1 MLNISKMKSNHTQME
16 IVGDLFSGLENEEA
30 LQPETNPYDK
40 IIETRKNASFA
51 AEQLEGQDEVQVVE
65 KEKSKEE
72 DIVEEKPKI
81 EYHAYPIEE
90 VKAAAKTYFHGDALA
105 GDVWA
110 NKYALKDSDGNTYEL
125 TPDDMH
131 HRIAREIA
139 RIERRYPN
147 PMTEE
152 EIYEVLKDFR
162 YIVPQGSPM
171 TGIGNDFQISSLSN
185 CFVIGNNGDSDS
197 YGGIMKTDQ
206 EQVQLM
212 KRRGG
217 VGHDLSHLRPTG
229 SPVKNC
235 ALTSTGVVPFMERF
249 SNSTKEVAQDG
260 RRGALMMTISIK
272 HPDSEAFIDAKM
284 TQGRITNANISVR
297 LTDEFM
303 QCVKEGKPFIQQ
315 YPIDSPNPKYTK
327 EVDARALWNK
337 IIHNAW
343 QSAEPGV
350 MFWDTIIRESIPDC
364 YADLGFKTLSTNP
377 CGEIPL
383 CAYDSC
389 RLLAINLYSYVDHP
403 FTPEARF
410 NHQLFSKHVAI
421 AQRMMDDIVDLEIE
435 KVDGILAKINA
446 DPEDDEVKR
455 TEANLWKNI
464 KEKCLQGRRTG
475 IGITAE
481 GDMLAALGKRY
492 ASEEA
497 IAFSTEIQKL
507 LAYNAYRSSVNLAEE
522 RGKFPMYDA
531 KREESNPFIK
541 RLRALDED
549 LYQKM
554 TRVGRRNIAMLT
566 IAPTGTVSICTQTTS
581 GIEPVFMVAYKRRRK
596 VNPNDKDVHVTF
608 TDATGNS
615 FEEYNVFH
623 HKFIT
628 WLEVNGYN
636 VEEVLK
642 YDDENLNAVIAKSPY
657 YKATANDIDWVN
669 KVKMQGSMQKWVDHS
684 ISVTVNIPK
693 ETTEE
698 LVSQIYM
705 TAWESGCKGMTIY
718 RDGSRD
724 GVLVSKDEKKD
735 GPSTG
740 SGTEGSGTAKESKSQ
755 DGARPDDIHENSAP
769 PRPKELECDIVRFQN
784 NYEKWIAFVG
794 KLHGKPYEIF
804 LGKAEDFFLPPYVE
818 KGVII
823 KEKIKG
829 ETTRYDFRYTDKDG
843 YEVMMQG
850 LSRSFDKEYWNYAKL
865 ISGILRHGM
874 PIQYVIELVQNL
886 NVEEESI
893 NTWKNGIA
901 RALKKYVPDG
911 VIDEKEKCP
920 NCGEKLIFE
929 DGCKHCKSCGYSK
942 CG

>member
-1 MLNISKMKSNHTQME
+1 MKATHTRVDNE
-16 IVGDLFSGLENEEA
+16 LDLFSMMQNTENKSDSGGNRAKMVNYRSNTTFDEEK
-30 LQPETNPYDK
+30 LGQQDDV
-40 IIETRKNASFA
+40 
-51 AEQLEGQDEVQVVE
+51 QLVE
-65 KEKSKEE
+65 KEIADGAADVNAPREE
-72 DIVEEKPKI
+72 VKTEMNHTI
-81 EYHAYPIEE
+81 YPTDQ
-90 VKAAAKTYFHGDALA
+90 VKAAAKEYFHGDALA

-110 NKYALKDSDGNTYEL
+110 NKYALKDSDGNIYEL
-125 TPDDMH
+125 TPDEMH
-131 HRIAREIA
+131 RRIAREIA
-139 RIERRYPN
+139 RIEKKYPN
-147 PMTEE
+147 PLREE

-171 TGIGNDFQISSLSN
+171 AGIGNNYQISSLSN
-185 CFVIGNNGDSDS
+185 CFVIGNKGNADS
-197 YGGIMKTDQ
+197 YGGIMKIDQ

-217 VGHDLSHLRPTG
+217 VGHDLSHIRPTG

-235 ALTSTGVVPFMERF
+235 ALTSTGVVPFMERY

-260 RRGALMMTISIK
+260 RRGALMMSISIK

-284 TQGRITNANISVR
+284 TQGKITNANVSVR
-297 LTDEFM
+297 ITDEFM
-303 QCVKEGKPFIQQ
+303 QCVREDRPFVQQ
-315 YPIDSPNPKYTK
+315 YPIDSDTPLYKK
-327 EVDARALWNK
+327 EINARQLWNK

-350 MFWDTIIRESIPDC
+350 LFWDTITRESIPDC

-389 RLLAINLYSYVDHP
+389 RLLAINLYSYVEKP
-403 FTPEARF
+403 FTAEARF
-410 NHQLFSKHVAI
+410 NSTLFTKHVAI

-435 KVDGILAKINA
+435 KVDAILNKIDS
-446 DPEDDEVKR
+446 DPEDAEVKR
-455 TEANLWKNI
+455 IEINLWKNI

-492 ASEEA
+492 ASDEA
-497 IAFSTEIQKL
+497 IAFSTEVQKL

-522 RGKFPMYDA
+522 RGAFKIYDA
-531 KREESNPFIK
+531 HREEKNPFIS
-541 RLRALDED
+541 RLRALDEE

-554 TRVGRRNIAMLT
+554 RRVGRRNIAMLT
-566 IAPTGTVSICTQTTS
+566 IAPTGSVSLCTQTTS

-596 VNPNDKDVHVTF
+596 VNPSDKDAKVTF
-608 TDATGNS
+608 TDATGNA

-623 HKFIT
+623 HKFLT
-628 WLEVNGYN
+628 WLEANGYN
-636 VEEVLK
+636 VEEVMNC
-642 YDDENLNAVIAKSPY
+642 DDEKLNEIIAKSPY
-657 YKATANDIDWVN
+657 YKATSNDIDWVS

-684 ISVTVNIPK
+684 ISVTVNVPK

-698 LVSQIYM
+698 LVSQIYQ

-724 GVLVSKDEKKD
+724 GVLVSKDEKKENKAQAD
-735 GPSTG
+735 GQRPRDI
-740 SGTEGSGTAKESKSQ
+740 TETTAPQ
-755 DGARPDDIHENSAP
+755 
-769 PRPKELECDIVRFQN
+769 RPKELICDVVRFQN
-784 NYEKWIAFVG
+784 NNEKWIAFVG
-794 KLHGKPYEIF
+794 ILHDRPYEIF
-804 LGKAEDFFLPPYVE
+804 LGKAEDFYLPPYVD

-829 ETTRYDFRYTDKDG
+829 KASRYDFQYNDKDG
-843 YEVMMQG
+843 YEVIMKG
-850 LSRSFDKEYWNYAKL
+850 LSRSFNKEYWNYAKL

-874 PIQYVIELVQNL
+874 PIHYVIELVQNL
-886 NVEEESI
+886 NVEEDNI

-901 RALKKYVPDG
+901 RALKRYVADG
-911 VIDEKEKCP
+911 TKVVGKVCP
-920 NCGEKLIFE
+920 NCGQNSIIYQ
-929 DGCKHCKSCGYSK
+929 DGCMLCTNCGHSK

>member
-1 MLNISKMKSNHTQME
+1 ME
-16 IVGDLFSGLENEEA
+16 IEGDLFSGLENDEA
-30 LQPETNPYDK
+30 FQPESNPYDK

-51 AEQLEGQDEVQVVE
+51 AEQLESQDEVQVIE
-65 KEKSKEE
+65 KENVKEE
-72 DIVEEKPKI
+72 VIVEEKPKI
-81 EYHAYPIEE
+81 EYHAHPIEE
-90 VKAAAKTYFHGDALA
+90 VKAAAKAYFHGDALA

-147 PMTEE
+147 PMKEE

-327 EVDARALWNK
+327 EVDARTLWNK

-435 KVDGILAKINA
+435 KVDGIIAKISA

-455 TEANLWKNI
+455 TELNLWKNI

-497 IAFSTEIQKL
+497 ISFSTEIQKL

-531 KREESNPFIK
+531 KREENNPFIK

-566 IAPTGTVSICTQTTS
+566 IAPTGTVSICTQTTP

-596 VNPNDKDVHVTF
+596 VNPNDKDVNVTF
-608 TDATGNS
+608 TDSSGNS

-636 VEEVLK
+636 VDEVLK
-642 YDDENLNAVIAKSPY
+642 YDDEKLNAVIAQSPY

-740 SGTEGSGTAKESKSQ
+740 SGTSGASKEAKSQ

-769 PRPKELECDIVRFQN
+769 PRPKELECDVVRFQN

-818 KGVII
+818 KGVIS

-829 ETTRYDFRYTDKDG
+829 ENTRYDFRYTDKDG

-865 ISGILRHGM
+865 ISGVLRHGM

-911 VIDEKEKCP
+911 VVDEKEKCP
-920 NCGEKLIFE
+920 NCGEKLVFE

>member
-1 MLNISKMKSNHTQME
+1 MI
-16 IVGDLFSGLENEEA
+16 LES
-30 LQPETNPYDK
+30 
-40 IIETRKNASFA
+40 RKNTSFD
-51 AEQLEGQDEVQVVE
+51 AEKLEKQEDVQLVE
-65 KEKSKEE
+65 KEEIK
-72 DIVEEKPKI
+72 EEKPLESIVAEAKKT
-81 EYHAYPIEE
+81 YQKYPIEE
-90 VKAAAKTYFHGDALA
+90 VKAAAKKYFHGDSLA

-110 NKYALKDSDGNTYEL
+110 NKYALKDSDGNIYEL
-125 TPDDMH
+125 TPDEMH
-131 HRIAREIA
+131 HRIASEIA
-139 RIERRYPN
+139 RIEKKYPN
-147 PMTEE
+147 PMSED
-152 EIYEVLKDFR
+152 EIYQVLKDFR

-171 TGIGNDFQISSLSN
+171 AGIGNNFQISSLSN
-185 CFVIGNNGDSDS
+185 CFVIGNKGCSDS

-217 VGHDLSHLRPTG
+217 VGHDLSHIRPTG

-260 RRGALMMTISIK
+260 RRGALMMSISIK

-284 TQGRITNANISVR
+284 AEGKITNANVSVR
-297 LTDEFM
+297 ITDEFM
-303 QCVKEGKPFIQQ
+303 QCVRENKPFVQQ

-327 EVDARALWNK
+327 EINARDLWNK

-343 QSAEPGV
+343 KSAEPGV
-350 MFWDTIIRESIPDC
+350 LFWDTITRESIPDC

-389 RLLAINLYSYVDHP
+389 RLLAINLYSYVDNP

-410 NHQLFSKHVAI
+410 NYQLFSKHVGM

-435 KVDGILAKINA
+435 KVDAILEKINS
-446 DPEDDEVKR
+446 DPEDAEVKR
-455 TEANLWKNI
+455 IEVNLWKNI

-492 ASEEA
+492 ASDEA
-497 IAFSTEIQKL
+497 IDFSTEIQKM

-522 RGKFPMYDA
+522 RGAFQVFDA
-531 KREESNPFIK
+531 KREENNPFIK
-541 RLRALDED
+541 RLRAIDED

-554 TRVGRRNIAMLT
+554 RRVGRRNIAMLT
-566 IAPTGTVSICTQTTS
+566 IAPTGSVSLCTQTTS
-581 GIEPVFMVAYKRRRK
+581 GIEPVFMVVYKRRRK
-596 VNPNDKDVHVTF
+596 VNPNDKDVNITF
-608 TDATGNS
+608 TDSVGNA

-623 HKFIT
+623 HKFLT
-628 WLEVNGYN
+628 WLQVNGYN
-636 VEEVLK
+636 VEEVMN
-642 YDDENLNAVIAKSPY
+642 YDDEKLNEIIAKSPY
-657 YKATANDIDWVN
+657 YKATSNDIDWVS

-684 ISVTVNIPK
+684 ISVTVNVPK

-698 LVSQIYM
+698 LVSQIYL

-724 GVLVSKDEKKD
+724 GVLVSKDTKKENAND
-735 GPSTG
+735 
-740 SGTEGSGTAKESKSQ
+740 EHL
-755 DGARPDDIHENSAP
+755 PDDIHETTAP
-769 PRPKELECDIVRFQN
+769 PRPKELECDVVRFQN
-784 NYEKWIAFVG
+784 NHEKWIAFVG
-794 KLHGKPYEIF
+794 KLHEKPYEIF

-818 KGVII
+818 NGII
-823 KEKIKG
+823 VKEKKG
-829 ETTRYDFRYTDKDG
+829 NEMSRYDFRYIDKGG
-843 YEVMMQG
+843 YEVIMQG
-850 LSRSFDKEYWNYAKL
+850 LSRAGNKEYWNYAKL

-874 PIQYVIELVQNL
+874 PIQYVVDLVQNL
-886 NVEEESI
+886 NVEEDNI
-893 NTWKNGIA
+893 NTWKNGIV
-901 RALKKYVPDG
+901 RALKKYIPDG
-911 VIDEKEKCP
+911 TIDEKEKCP
-920 NCGEKLIFE
+920 TCGSKLIFE
-929 DGCKHCKSCGYSK
+929 DGCKHCRNCGYSK

>member
-1 MLNISKMKSNHTQME
+1 MKANPNQPNAELDLFDMFSDAANEAERHDSHAKIVDARNNISF
-16 IVGDLFSGLENEEA
+16 DEERI
-30 LQPETNPYDK
+30 N
-40 IIETRKNASFA
+40 R
-51 AEQLEGQDEVQVVE
+51 QDDVQFVE
-65 KEKSKEE
+65 KEIATPEMSAPTENPKE
-72 DIVEEKPKI
+72 PKT
-81 EYHAYPIEE
+81 EYHAYPTDT
-90 VKAAAKTYFHGDALA
+90 VKAAAKKYFHGDQLA

-110 NKYALKDSDGNTYEL
+110 NKYALKDSEGNIYEL

-131 HRIAREIA
+131 HRIAREIV
-139 RIERRYPN
+139 RIERKYPN
-147 PMTEE
+147 PLSEE

-171 TGIGNDFQISSLSN
+171 AGIGNNFQISSLSN
-185 CFVIGNNGDSDS
+185 CFVIGNKGCADS
-197 YGGIMKTDQ
+197 YGGIMKIDQ

-217 VGHDLSHLRPTG
+217 VGHDLSHIRPAG

-235 ALTSTGVVPFMERF
+235 ALTSTGVVPFMERY

-260 RRGALMMTISIK
+260 RRGALMMSISIK

-284 TQGRITNANISVR
+284 TQGRITNANVSVR
-297 LTDEFM
+297 ITDEFM
-303 QCVKEGKPFIQQ
+303 QCVKEGKPFVQQ
-315 YPIDSPNPKYTK
+315 YPIDSPNPQYTK
-327 EVDARALWNK
+327 VIDARQLWNK

-343 QSAEPGV
+343 KSAEPGV
-350 MFWDTIIRESIPDC
+350 LFWDTIVRESIPDC

-389 RLLAINLYSYVDHP
+389 RLLAINLYSYVDKP

-410 NHQLFSKHVAI
+410 NFQLFSKHVAI

-435 KVDGILAKINA
+435 KVDAIMEKIDS
-446 DPEDDEVKR
+446 DPEDPEVKR
-455 TEANLWKNI
+455 IEVNLWKNI

-492 ASEEA
+492 ASDEA
-497 IAFSTEIQKL
+497 ITFSTEVQKL
-507 LAYNAYRSSVNLAEE
+507 LAYNAYRSSVELAEE
-522 RGKFPMYDA
+522 RGAFQVYDA
-531 KREESNPFIK
+531 QREANNPFIN
-541 RLRALDED
+541 RLRALDEE

-554 TRVGRRNIAMLT
+554 CRVGRRNIAMLT
-566 IAPTGTVSICTQTTS
+566 IAPTGSVSLCTQTTS

-596 VNPNDKDVHVTF
+596 VNPSDKDAKVTF

-623 HKFIT
+623 HKFLT
-628 WLEVNGYN
+628 WLEANGYN
-636 VEEVLK
+636 LEEVMG
-642 YDDENLNAVIAKSPY
+642 YDDEKLNEVIAKSPY
-657 YKATANDIDWVN
+657 YKATSNDIDWVN

-693 ETTEE
+693 ETSEE
-698 LVSQIYM
+698 LVSQIYQ

-724 GVLVSKDEKKD
+724 GVLISKDEKKEKKNVQAAD
-735 GPSTG
+735 GMRPQNI
-740 SGTEGSGTAKESKSQ
+740 TETTAPQ
-755 DGARPDDIHENSAP
+755 
-769 PRPKELECDIVRFQN
+769 RPKELDCDVVRFQN
-784 NYEKWIAFVG
+784 NNEKWIAFVG
-794 KLHGKPYEIF
+794 ILHDKPYEIF
-804 LGKAEDFFLPPYVE
+804 LGKADGFLLPSYVE
-818 KGVII
+818 KGVIVR
-823 KEKIKG
+823 EKTKG
-829 ETTRYDFRYTDKDG
+829 APSRYDFRYTDKDG
-843 YEVMMQG
+843 YEVIMQG
-850 LSRSFDKEYWNYAKL
+850 LSRSFNKEYWNYAKL

-886 NVEEESI
+886 NVEEDHI

-901 RALKKYVPDG
+901 RALKRYVADG
-911 VIDEKEKCP
+911 TKVAGKLCP
-920 NCGEKLIFE
+920 ICGQDAIIYQ
-929 DGCKHCKSCGYSK
+929 DGCMICTSCGHSK

>member
-1 MLNISKMKSNHTQME
+1 MKNKRQPVVEEQT
-16 IVGDLFSGLENEEA
+16 LFSELEFENQGVEA
-30 LQPETNPYDK
+30 KNGHDK
-40 IIETRKNASFA
+40 ILEARQNVSF
-51 AEQLEGQDEVQVVE
+51 ESKDLSRQEDVQVVKKLQIYPLDQV
-65 KEKSKEE
+65 KE
-72 DIVEEKPKI
+72 
-81 EYHAYPIEE
+81 
-90 VKAAAKTYFHGDALA
+90 AAKEYFHGDTLA
-105 GDVWA
+105 ADVWA
-110 NKYALKDSDGNTYEL
+110 NKYALKDSDGNIYEL

-139 RIERRYPN
+139 RIEKRYPN

-152 EIYEVLKDFR
+152 EIFEVMKDFK

-185 CFVIGNNGDSDS
+185 CFVIGNKGQSDS

-217 VGHDLSHLRPTG
+217 VGHDLSHIRPTG

-284 TQGRITNANISVR
+284 TQGKITNANISVR
-297 LTDEFM
+297 LSDEFM
-303 QCVKEGKPFIQQ
+303 QCVKDNKPFIQQ
-315 YPIDSPNPKYTK
+315 YPIDSPTPKYTK

-343 QSAEPGV
+343 KSAEPGV

-389 RLLAINLYSYVDHP
+389 RLIAINLYSYVDKP
-403 FTPEARF
+403 FTTEARF
-410 NHQLFSKHVAI
+410 NHQKFSKHVAI
-421 AQRMMDDIVDLEIE
+421 AQRMMDDIIDLEIE
-435 KVDGILAKINA
+435 KIDAILDKINS
-446 DPEDDEVKR
+446 DPEDLEVKR
-455 TEANLWKNI
+455 IELNLWKNI
-464 KEKCLQGRRTG
+464 REKCLLGRRTG

-492 ASEEA
+492 GTDEA

-531 KREESNPFIK
+531 KREENNPFIK

-549 LYQKM
+549 LYQRM
-554 TRVGRRNIAMLT
+554 CRVGRRNIAMLT

-596 VNPNDKDVHVTF
+596 VNANDKDTKPTF
-608 TDATGNS
+608 IDSVGNA

-623 HKFIT
+623 HKFLT

-636 VEEVLK
+636 VDEVTQ
-642 YDDENLNAVIAKSPY
+642 YDDEKLQEIIAKSPY

-684 ISVTVNIPK
+684 ISVTVNVPK

-724 GVLVSKDEKKD
+724 GVLVAKEEKKEEKKAED
-735 GPSTG
+735 RKQKTEDTERPS
-740 SGTEGSGTAKESKSQ
+740 
-755 DGARPDDIHENSAP
+755 DIKMSSAP
-769 PRPKELECDIVRFQN
+769 QRPKELECDVVRFQN

-794 KLHGKPYEIF
+794 KLHDKPYEIF
-804 LGKAEDFFLPPYVE
+804 IGNADEIFLPPFVE
-818 KGVII
+818 KGLII
-823 KEKIKG
+823 KEKNKG
-829 ETTRYDFRYTDKDG
+829 EASRYDFQYLDKGG
-843 YEVMMQG
+843 YPVTIQG
-850 LSRSFDKEYWNYAKL
+850 LSRMFNKEYWNYAKL

-874 PIQYVIELVQNL
+874 PINYVIELIQNL
-886 NVEEESI
+886 TVEEENI
-893 NTWKNGIA
+893 NTWKNGIV

-911 VIDEKEKCP
+911 MKIVGKVCP
-920 NCGEKLIFE
+920 VCGQNSIIYQ
-929 DGCKHCKSCGYSK
+929 DGCMLCTQCGHSK

>member
-1 MLNISKMKSNHTQME
+1 MKLSHSIMDFE
-16 IVGDLFSGLENEEA
+16 EDLFSGLQEA
-30 LQPETNPYDK
+30 EVEQHEPVSYDK
-40 IIETRKNASFA
+40 ILESRKNTSFV
-51 AEQLEGQDEVQVVE
+51 AESLEALDEVQLVE
-65 KEKSKEE
+65 KAETPTPRPMTPEAPE
-72 DIVEEKPKI
+72 AER
-81 EYHAYPIEE
+81 HAYPIDE
-90 VKAAAKTYFHGDALA
+90 VKAAAKEYFHGDALA

-125 TPDDMH
+125 TPDEMH
-131 HRIAREIA
+131 HRIAREVA
-139 RIERRYPN
+139 RIERKYPN
-147 PMTEE
+147 PLTED
-152 EIYEVLKDFR
+152 EIFEVLKDFR

-171 TGIGNDFQISSLSN
+171 AGIGNNLQITSLSN
-185 CFVIGNNGDSDS
+185 CFVIGNNGCSDS

-217 VGHDLSHLRPTG
+217 VGHDLSHIRPAG

-235 ALTSTGVVPFMERF
+235 AITSTGVVPFMERF

-260 RRGALMMTISIK
+260 RRGALMMSISIK

-284 TQGRITNANISVR
+284 TQGRITNANVSVR
-297 LTDEFM
+297 ITDEFM
-303 QCVKEGKPFIQQ
+303 QCVKEGKPFVQQ

-343 QSAEPGV
+343 KSAEPGV

-389 RLLAINLYSYVDHP
+389 RLIAINLYSYVDHP
-403 FTPEARF
+403 FSPQARF
-410 NHQLFSKHVAI
+410 NYQLFSKHVAI

-435 KVDGILAKINA
+435 KVDAILAKIAA
-446 DPEDDEVKR
+446 DPEDDEIKR
-455 TEANLWKNI
+455 TEVNLWKNI
-464 KEKCLQGRRTG
+464 REKCLQGRRTG

-492 ASEEA
+492 ATDEA

-531 KREESNPFIK
+531 KREENNPFIK

-596 VNPNDKDVHVTF
+596 VNANDKDVNVTF

-636 VEEVLK
+636 VDEVLQ
-642 YDDENLNAVIAKSPY
+642 YDDEKLNAVIAKSPY
-657 YKATANDIDWVN
+657 YKATANDIDWVS
-669 KVKMQGSMQKWVDHS
+669 KVRMQGAMQKWVDHS
-684 ISVTVNIPK
+684 ISVTVNVPK

-724 GVLVSKDEKKD
+724 GVLVAKDEKK
-735 GPSTG
+735 
-740 SGTEGSGTAKESKSQ
+740 ETAKQEET
-755 DGARPDDIHENSAP
+755 RPADIHETSAP
-769 PRPKELECDIVRFQN
+769 PRPKELECDVVRFQN

-804 LGKAEDFFLPPYVE
+804 LGKAEDFFLPPYVD

-823 KEKIKG
+823 REKNKN
-829 ETTRYDFRYTDKDG
+829 EASRYDFRYFDKDG
-843 YEVMMQG
+843 YEVLMQG

-865 ISGILRHGM
+865 ISGVLRHGM

-886 NVEEESI
+886 NVEEDSI

-911 VIDEKEKCP
+911 MVDEKEKCP
-920 NCGEKLIFE
+920 NCGEKLVFE
-929 DGCKHCKSCGYSK
+929 DGCKHCRNCGYSK